1 MHSYLQVLQRIRLIV
16 VALIDARA
24 TLPLVLIIK
33 SFAEFTKII
42 ISSSI
47 FFYLLKMVIQF
58 LKKSS
63 LFNLSKMHSAYFCMH
78 IIIFHFIVS
87 LRFNNRTQF
96 FQRLC
101 KLWWCV
107 NWRVATENDEAT
119 AAFI

>member
-33 SFAEFTKII
+33 SLAEFTKII

-47 FFYLLKMVIQF
+47 FFYLLKMVMQF
-58 LKKSS
+58 LKKS
-63 LFNLSKMHSAYFCMH
+63 LFSLSKMHSAYFCMH
-78 IIIFHFIVS
+78 IIILHFIVS